1 MTKHSITV
9 STPIDAKSFRV
20 SQVAGLFDVPI
31 QERAS
36 ETFEV
41 EVPELSEKWQIGL
54 IVGPSGSGKTTI
66 ARHAYGNNV
75 YEPGRDWPE
84 KKSVLDGFADELP
97 AKELTALLSAV
108 GFSSPPSWIKP
119 YGVLSNGE
127 KFRCDL
133 ARSLTPRRKGAEP
146 QSRKENL
153 VVFDEFTSVVDRTVA
168 KVGSMAVSKL
178 LRQAANGSTRFIAVT
193 CHYDV
198 APWLSPDWILDMASG
213 TLARRRLRR
222 PDLHLEI
229 FRTGRAAWELF
240 KKHHYLSHSIPG
252 GAQIFGGYL
261 SGLQDDDGMMGS
273 GDNGQEKSPHLLI
286 SSSPHPALPV
296 GIVIVGQHFGNS
308 RQGATEQGIKQISRI
323 VVLPDYQGIG
333 IGSRLLDGVAGILR
347 AENWRVAITTSH
359 PGMIA
364 HLARS
369 PAWKVTACDAVSGK
383 RWTVGKA
390 VRTGKRKAGQIRS
403 SLGRTRV
410 SALFDSSPT

>member
-1 MTKHSITV
+1 MKHTITV
-9 STPIDAKSFRV
+9 STPIDTKSFRV
-20 SQVAGLFDVPI
+20 SQVAGLFDVTVKAK
-31 QERAS
+31 AS

-41 EVPELSEKWQIGL
+41 ELPALGEPWQIGL
-54 IVGPSGSGKTTI
+54 IVGPSGSGKSTV

-75 YEPGRDWPE
+75 YTPGIGWPE
-84 KKSVLDGFADELP
+84 RQSVLDGFSKDLP

-133 ARSLTPRRKGAEP
+133 ARSLTGLTNDQA
-146 QSRKENL
+146 SRTNEKRL

-178 LRQAANGSTRFIAVT
+178 LRRPLGHSGIGHWSLPRFVAVT

-198 APWLSPDWILDMASG
+198 APWLSPDWILDMASCS
-213 TLARRRLRR
+213 LARRKLRR
-222 PDLHLEI
+222 PELRLEV
-229 FRTGRAAWELF
+229 FRSGRAAWELF

-252 GAQIFGGYL
+252 GAQIYVAYL
-261 SGLQDDDGMMGS
+261 SGL
-273 GDNGQEKSPHLLI
+273 E
-286 SSSPHPALPV
+286 PAAVPC

-308 RQGATEQGIKQISRI
+308 RRGETAKGTKTISRI
-323 VVLPDYQGIG
+323 VVLPDFQGIG

-347 AENWRVAITTSH
+347 EENWRVSITTSH

-364 HLARS
+364 HLGRS
-369 PAWKVTACDAVSGK
+369 PAWKVTACDAVSQK
-383 RWTVGKA
+383 VWTNEKA
-390 VRTGKRKAGQIRS
+390 IRTGKRKPRDVAMRS
-403 SLGRTRV
+403 SAGRVRC
-410 SALFDSSPT
+410 SATFQEAKTELT

>member
-1 MTKHSITV
+1 MKHSVTV

-20 SQVAGLFDVPI
+20 SQVAGLFDVPVSAK
-31 QERAS
+31 AS

-41 EVPELSEKWQIGL
+41 ELPALNEGWQIGL

-66 ARHAYGNNV
+66 ARHAYGENV
-75 YEPGRDWPE
+75 YVPGVGWPE
-84 KKSVLDGFADELP
+84 KKSVLDGFPEELP

-133 ARSLTPRRKGAEP
+133 ARSISDLGFGNGDLKQQR
-146 QSRKENL
+146 L

-178 LRQAANGSTRFIAVT
+178 LRRDPNPKFVAVT

-198 APWLSPDWILDMASG
+198 APWLAPDWILDMASQ

-222 PDLHLEI
+222 PDLCLQI
-229 FRTGRAAWELF
+229 YRTGRAAWDLF

-252 GAQIFGGYL
+252 GAQIYVAYL
-261 SGLQDDDGMMGS
+261 CGLDGPGV
-273 GDNGQEKSPHLLI
+273 PC
-286 SSSPHPALPV
+286 
-296 GIVIVGQHFGNS
+296 GIVVVGQHFGNS
-308 RQGATEQGIKQISRI
+308 RRGATEQGTKRISRI

-347 AENWRVAITTSH
+347 EENWKVAITTSH

-369 PAWKVTACDAVSGK
+369 QAWKVTACEAVSGK
-383 RWTVGKA
+383 VWTVAAAIKS
-390 VRTGKRKAGQIRS
+390 GKRKAESGQPRS

-410 SALFDSSPT
+410 SATFTGDVAQAANRKAIPDKSQNTGR